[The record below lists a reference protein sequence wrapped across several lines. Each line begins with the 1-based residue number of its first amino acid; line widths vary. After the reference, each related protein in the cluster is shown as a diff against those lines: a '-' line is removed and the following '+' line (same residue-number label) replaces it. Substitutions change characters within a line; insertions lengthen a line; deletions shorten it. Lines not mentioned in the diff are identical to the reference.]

1 MGFTEDELKSRMLAE
16 VEVAIDKLLAHKK
29 GAEETTLTEIEQL
42 VLVARQEIGEGL
54 TVALVEE
61 SVGVGQMPGPACSE
75 CGQEMH
81 YKGLKQKRVV
91 SETGEVEVKRAYY
104 YCETCKAGLFPPG

>member
-1 MGFTEDELKSRMLAE
+1 MGLTEDELKSRMLAK
-16 VEVAIDKLLAHKK
+16 VEAALDKLLAHKK
-29 GAEETTLTEIEQL
+29 VTEEITLTEIEQL
-42 VLVARQEIGEGL
+42 VLVAGQEIGEGL
-54 TVALVEE
+54 TAALVEE
-61 SVGVGQMPGPACSE
+61 SVRVGQMPGPACAE

-91 SETGEVEVKRAYY
+91 SETGEVEVNRAYY